1 MGDFMD
7 GFGTATANQMISS
20 WALRSSMFDPEICA
34 VDAIPEL
41 FHASVTMANQG
52 SKQYYW

>member
-1 MGDFMD
+1 MD

-41 FHASVTMANQG
+41 FHGSVTMANQG